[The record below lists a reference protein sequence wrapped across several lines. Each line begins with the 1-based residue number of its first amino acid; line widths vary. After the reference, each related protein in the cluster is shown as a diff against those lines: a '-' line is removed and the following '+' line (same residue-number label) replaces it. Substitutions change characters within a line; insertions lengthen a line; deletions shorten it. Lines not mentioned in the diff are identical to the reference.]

1 MLTGSN
7 RNHHLLYN
15 IHKATME
22 KQNNAVGRRKEA
34 VARVYL
40 SKGTGNIL
48 VNGKEYKQYF
58 PLMYLQNQ
66 VELPL
71 KTLDNQTESFDIT
84 VNVQG
89 GGPKGQ
95 AEAIKLG
102 IARALCELNPEFR
115 PALKKEGLM
124 RRDSRSVERKKFGK
138 AKARRSFQFSKR

>member
-1 MLTGSN
+1 
-7 RNHHLLYN
+7 
-15 IHKATME
+15 ME
-22 KQNNAVGRRKEA
+22 KANNAVGRRKEA

-40 SKGTGNIL
+40 SKGTGNIT

-71 KTLDNQTESFDIT
+71 KTIEGLTEAFDIV

-102 IARALCELNPEFR
+102 IARALCEVNAEYR

>member
-1 MLTGSN
+1 
-7 RNHHLLYN
+7 
-15 IHKATME
+15 ME
-22 KQNNAVGRRKEA
+22 KQKNAVGRRKEA
-34 VARVYL
+34 VARVYM
-40 SKGTGNIL
+40 SKGTGNIT
-48 VNGKEYKQYF
+48 VNGKDYKNYF

-71 KTLDNQTESFDIT
+71 KTLESLAAYDVV

-102 IARALCELNPEFR
+102 IARTLVEFNPENR

-124 RRDSRSVERKKFGK
+124 TRDPRSVERKKFGK
-138 AKARRSFQFSKR
+138 RKARRSFQFSKR

>member
-1 MLTGSN
+1 
-7 RNHHLLYN
+7 
-15 IHKATME
+15 ME

-40 SKGTGNIL
+40 NKGTGNIT

-71 KTLDNQTESFDIT
+71 KTIEGLTEAFDIT

-102 IARALCELNPEFR
+102 ISRALCEVNPEYR